1 MGVST
6 RGVGPFLGTMR
17 TLKTSEAAT
26 LLNVSP
32 NTLRSWERRFG
43 YPRPKRS
50 PGRHRLYVESDIAA
64 LRHALASGLSIS
76 SAISVARDGLRGGS
90 DALIGA
96 LNSFDGVAADEAME
110 SALGMRSLERSVE
123 EVLLPSLEKLAAR
136 YGHDSAQWGF
146 SARWASDWLRR
157 AMRFAYPV
165 TPVSAL
171 IIGDATRDDC
181 DPDAPYLRAFELTCV
196 RSGQRPV
203 CLPVRTV
210 ASMGEVTG
218 LVEPSAIVIAGGYA
232 ANEDVA
238 RFAYAARAAAGALP
252 VALYRRPR
260 KEGSVKRASVT
271 SLSNEPLAAH
281 AELMATLAPAEE
293 IVMERE
299 PAAVAPVSEA
309 RSA

>member
-1 MGVST
+1 MWAYRAR
-6 RGVGPFLGTMR
+6 RGTFPGTMR

-146 SARWASDWLRR
+146 SARWAVRLAAARDALRLSRDPRLGADHRRRDARRLRPRRPLPARVR
-157 AMRFAYPV
+157 AH
-165 TPVSAL
+165 
-171 IIGDATRDDC
+171 
-181 DPDAPYLRAFELTCV
+181 LRAL
-196 RSGQRPV
+196 GP
-203 CLPVRTV
+203 
-210 ASMGEVTG
+210 
-218 LVEPSAIVIAGGYA
+218 
-232 ANEDVA
+232 
-238 RFAYAARAAAGALP
+238 AAGVPAG
-252 VALYRRPR
+252 AH
-260 KEGSVKRASVT
+260 GG
-271 SLSNEPLAAH
+271 LAG
-281 AELMATLAPAEE
+281 
-293 IVMERE
+293 
-299 PAAVAPVSEA
+299 
-309 RSA
+309 

>member
-1 MGVST
+1 
-6 RGVGPFLGTMR
+6 MR

-96 LNSFDGVAADEAME
+96 LTSFDDTSADEAME

-123 EVLLPSLEKLAAR
+123 EVLLPSVDKLAAR
-136 YGHDSAQWGF
+136 YGHDSALWAF
-146 SARWASDWLRR
+146 SARWAGDWLRR

-165 TPVSAL
+165 APTATLV
-171 IIGDATRDDC
+171 IGDATRDEC

-196 RSGQRPV
+196 RSGQRPL
-203 CLPVRTV
+203 CLPVRSTG
-210 ASMGEVTG
+210 SLGEVAGT
-218 LVEPSAIVIAGGYA
+218 LEPSGIVIAGAYA
-232 ANEDVA
+232 PNEDVA
-238 RFAYAARAAAGALP
+238 RFAYAARSASGALP

-260 KEGSVKRASVT
+260 KEGPGKRASVI

-281 AELMATLAPAEE
+281 NELMSVMAPADQEN
-293 IVMERE
+293 MERI
-299 PAAVAPVSEA
+299 AAPVAPVSEV

>member
-1 MGVST
+1 
-6 RGVGPFLGTMR
+6 MR

-90 DALIGA
+90 DSLVGA
-96 LNSFDGVAADEAME
+96 LSSFDTGAADEAME

-123 EVLLPSLEKLAAR
+123 EVLLPSLEKIAAR
-136 YGHDSAQWGF
+136 CGHDGAPWAF
-146 SARWASDWLRR
+146 AARWAGDWLRR

-165 TPVSAL
+165 TAQASPV
-171 IIGDATRDDC
+171 IGDATRDDC
-181 DPDAPYLRAFELTCV
+181 DHDAPYLRAFELACM
-196 RSGQRPV
+196 RSGQRPL
-203 CLPVRTV
+203 CLPVR
-210 ASMGEVTG
+210 SSGSLGEVAET
-218 LVEPSAIVIAGGYA
+218 LEPSAIVIAGA
-232 ANEDVA
+232 FAPNEDVA
-238 RFAYAARAAAGALP
+238 RFAYAARAACGTLP

-260 KEGSVKRASVT
+260 KEGPVKRASVVA
-271 SLSNEPLAAH
+271 LSNEPLAAH
-281 AELMATLAPAEE
+281 AELMSAIAPAEE
-293 IVMERE
+293 NGMERV
-299 PAAVAPVSEA
+299 PAPIAPISES